1 MIRFLLLVSLLLAVA
16 TPRSGASDYL
26 TEVLPI
32 MKTYCWDCHSNETEV
47 KGNVALDPEV
57 LFDQIGTYNI
67 IRPGNAAES
76 GFVERLKLDET
87 HNDFMPRKGKALPK
101 PEIEK
106 IEAWIQSGAIVD
118 AKKPTE
124 EEAKRLAE
132 MKSTAPDP
140 AAGTSAD
147 PMFQLLLEPP
157 YFLES
162 WKNQEGR
169 AIEAKLL
176 GLEGNSAK
184 LLLRNGKSY
193 VVPLTSLDEE
203 SAAKARRL
211 AAP

>member
-16 TPRSGASDYL
+16 TARSGASDYL

-32 MKTYCWDCHSNETEV
+32 MKAHCWDCHSNETEV

-118 AKKPTE
+118 AKKPTKDE
-124 EEAKRLAE
+124 VERLAQ
-132 MKSTAPDP
+132 MTSTSPEVGGGGKAVDS
-140 AAGTSAD
+140 G
-147 PMFQLLLEPP
+147 FQ
-157 YFLES
+157 S
-162 WKNQEGR
+162 WKNREGR
-169 AIEAKLL
+169 VIEAKLL
-176 GLEGNSAK
+176 GLEGDSAK

-211 AAP
+211 VAP

>member
-1 MIRFLLLVSLLLAVA
+1 MIRFFLLGSIFLVGA

-147 PMFQLLLEPP
+147 PMFQL
-157 YFLES
+157 